1 MPIKNKK
8 KGILFWITGL
18 SGSGKSVISKKIY
31 PFIKR
36 EFGPTIIL
44 SGDDLR
50 SIFKLHKYD
59 YENRMKYLNF
69 YHKFCKKITNQNINV
84 LFSVVGLSHKIRDLN
99 KKKIQNYV
107 EIYIKSE
114 LKKIK
119 NKKLKKIYSKNIKN
133 IWGVDIKTELPKNP
147 TIIINNDF
155 KKSTN
160 QMADLLIKKI
170 KKVLII

>member
-1 MPIKNKK
+1 MRKKNKK

-18 SGSGKSVISKKIY
+18 SGSGKSQISSKIY
-31 PFIKR
+31 SFIKK

-50 SIFKLHKYD
+50 SIFQLNKYD
-59 YENRMKYLNF
+59 YKSRMKYLKF

-84 LFSVVGLSHKIRDLN
+84 LFSVVGLSHEIRALN

-119 NKKLKKIYSKNIKN
+119 KKKLKKIYSKNIKN
-133 IWGVDIKTELPKNP
+133 IWGIDIKPELPKNP
-147 TIIINNDF
+147 SITINNNF
-155 KKSTN
+155 KRSTK

-170 KKVLII
+170 KKV

>member
-1 MPIKNKK
+1 MLIRNKK

-18 SGSGKSVISKKIY
+18 SGSGKSTISKKIY
-31 PFIKR
+31 KFIKE

-50 SIFKLHKYD
+50 SIFLLNKYD
-59 YENRMKYLNF
+59 YKSRIKYLKF

-84 LFSVVGLSHKIRDLN
+84 IFSVVGLSHKIRALN
-99 KKKIQNYV
+99 KKKIQNYI

-114 LKKIK
+114 LKEIK
-119 NKKLKKIYSKNIKN
+119 KKKFKKIYTKNVKN
-133 IWGVDIKTELPKNP
+133 IWGVDITPELPKNP
-147 TIIINNDF
+147 TITINNNF
-155 KKSTN
+155 KRSTQ

-170 KKVLII
+170 KKV

>member
-1 MPIKNKK
+1 MLIRNKK

-18 SGSGKSVISKKIY
+18 SGSGKSTISKKIY
-31 PFIKR
+31 TFIKE

-50 SIFKLHKYD
+50 SIFLLNKYD
-59 YENRMKYLNF
+59 YKSRIKYLKF

-84 LFSVVGLSHKIRDLN
+84 IFSVVGLSHKIRALN
-99 KKKIQNYV
+99 KKKIQNYI

-119 NKKLKKIYSKNIKN
+119 KKKFKKIYTKNVKN
-133 IWGVDIKTELPKNP
+133 IWGVDLTPEFPKNP
-147 TIIINNDF
+147 TITINNNF
-155 KKSTN
+155 KRSTQ

-170 KKVLII
+170 KKV